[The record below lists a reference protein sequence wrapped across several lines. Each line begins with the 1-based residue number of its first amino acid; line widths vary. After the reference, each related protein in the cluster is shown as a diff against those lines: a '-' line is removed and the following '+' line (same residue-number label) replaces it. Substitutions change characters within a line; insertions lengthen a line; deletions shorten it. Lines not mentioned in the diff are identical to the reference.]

1 MTLAFVLLNVE
12 TGKEPEVIHSLQ
24 EISEVKESY
33 LIYGVYD
40 VIARVEIENMKEIKE
55 VIGSKIRKIE
65 NVRSTLTLI
74 VSQ

>member
-12 TGKEPEVIHSLQ
+12 TGKEPKVIQDLREIYEVTAT
-24 EISEVKESY
+24 Y

-40 VIARVEIENMKEIKE
+40 VIARVEAGNPEELKD

-65 NVRSTLTLI
+65 NIRSSLTLI
-74 VSQ
+74 ATQ

>member
-1 MTLAFVLLNVE
+1 MNLAFVLLNIEMGNE
-12 TGKEPEVIHSLQ
+12 TKVVKELL

-40 VIARVEIENMKEIKE
+40 LIARVEADNMKELKD
-55 VIGSKIRKIE
+55 VVGSKIRRIE

-74 VSQ
+74 AV